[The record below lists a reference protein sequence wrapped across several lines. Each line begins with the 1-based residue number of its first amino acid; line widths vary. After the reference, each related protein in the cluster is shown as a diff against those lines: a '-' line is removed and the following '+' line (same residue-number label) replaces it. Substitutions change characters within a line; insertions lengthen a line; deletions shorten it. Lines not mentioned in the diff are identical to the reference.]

1 MAPSGRRGPEHNLV
15 RLPLVDQLIG
25 LGWSEGQLQY
35 EPEWL
40 VPKNP
45 SQASKREA
53 GQRYDG
59 FPVDVVLF
67 DTDATAGDWEHVLA
81 IFELKAPT
89 IEAGKSQLEIYLG
102 LEPRARFG
110 FWTNGSM
117 TLGLYR
123 RADGKFKEVGDCLLP
138 TPTDNLSEAA
148 EKPLIWSDLKE
159 LDVKTLRSKLDRL
172 LGTVVAGDSKSTRS
186 DERLNQLCNM
196 LLLKLESDKTGKFEP
211 DRPLQ
216 FQVLESEDRTASQV
230 QTSFS
235 TFRATH
241 GALFEGETN
250 QGVRLDAHT
259 IHQVV
264 YELSRMKL
272 MDTPIEVVS
281 QAFQVF
287 RAANLKS
294 GEGQYFTPS
303 QIVRAAV
310 EFLDIAYDD
319 KVIDPACGT
328 GGFLLETFKVL
339 KAKYPDLPDADLRT
353 WAHTRLYGVDKD
365 DINVKLTKA
374 IMAILGD
381 GSANV
386 HAGDSLRAYRWERDY
401 PSLTQALKD
410 DSFTCVITNPPLWR
424 EIEGHGARLAQI
436 GIHDFL
442 GGSRARVQRPRRPGN
457 RLGLPRTLPPAT
469 HERRALGNSVTR
481 NLLLLEEVRLAR
493 RVAEWSLRT
502 QGDAERAHGV
512 VPGLLSRQDELLR
525 LREGVTCTD
534 LRGSKTGTWSYQR
547 RVPAGSTR
555 TATTSGS
562 SMSRPACELASS
574 TMSWTTT
581 LPPFSGGR
589 SGTRFR

>member
-1 MAPSGRRGPEHNLV
+1 MGPSNNRGPEHNLV
-15 RLPLVDQLIG
+15 RLPLVQQLIE

-53 GQRYDG
+53 GKRYDG
-59 FPVDVVLF
+59 YPVDVVLF
-67 DTDATAGDWEHVLA
+67 DTDETAGDWEHVLA
-81 IFELKAPT
+81 VFELKAPN

-110 FWTNGSM
+110 FWTNGVK

-123 RADGKFKEVGDCLLP
+123 RADGKFKEVRDHPLP
-138 TPTDNLSEAA
+138 KPTDNLSEAA
-148 EKPLIWSDLKE
+148 ERPLTWADLKDP
-159 LDVKTLRSKLDRL
+159 DVKTLRSKLDRL

-196 LLLKLESDKTGKFEP
+196 LLLKLESDKVGKFEP
-211 DRPLQ
+211 GRPLQ
-216 FQVLESEDRTASQV
+216 FQALESEARTAEQV
-230 QTSFS
+230 QASFA

-241 GALFEGETN
+241 SALFEGESD
-250 QGVRLDAHT
+250 QGIRLDDHT

-310 EFLDIAYDD
+310 EFMDVAYDD

-328 GGFLLETFKVL
+328 GGFLLETFKAL

-353 WAHTRLYGVDKD
+353 WAHSRLYGVDKD

-386 HAGDSLRAYRWERDY
+386 HAGDSLRAFRWDRDY

-410 DSFTCVITNPPLWR
+410 DSFTCVITNPPFGEKLKVTAQDVHR
-424 EIEGHGARLAQI
+424 SGYSISAAAAGRGPNDHVDLEIGLVFLERCYRL
-436 GIHDFL
+436 L
-442 GGSRARVQRPRRPGN
+442 MRGG
-457 RLGLPRTLPPAT
+457 RLGIVLPETYFFSKKYEWLA
-469 HERRALGNSVTR
+469 GW
-481 NLLLLEEVRLAR
+481 LEGRMV
-493 RVAEWSLRT
+493 
-502 QGDAERAHGV
+502 
-512 VPGLLSRQDELLR
+512 
-525 LREGVTCTD
+525 
-534 LRGSKTGTWSYQR
+534 LRGMLNVPMESFQGFCRAKTNFY
-547 RVPAGSTR
+547 VF
-555 TATTSGS
+555 
-562 SMSRPACELASS
+562 EKV
-574 TMSWTTT
+574 
-581 LPPFSGGR
+581 
-589 SGTRFR
+589 